1 MSKIETMKALMNGI
15 QKSDVKSVELVCSD
29 DFKVCVNDTALIR
42 KIKDMMIKEITETIN
57 KELNYE

>member
-1 MSKIETMKALMNGI
+1 MEALMNGI

-29 DFKVCVNDTALIR
+29 DVKVCVNDTALIR

>member
-1 MSKIETMKALMNGI
+1 MSQIETMEALMNSI

-29 DFKVCVNDTALIR
+29 DVKVCVNDTALIR

-57 KELNYE
+57 KELNE